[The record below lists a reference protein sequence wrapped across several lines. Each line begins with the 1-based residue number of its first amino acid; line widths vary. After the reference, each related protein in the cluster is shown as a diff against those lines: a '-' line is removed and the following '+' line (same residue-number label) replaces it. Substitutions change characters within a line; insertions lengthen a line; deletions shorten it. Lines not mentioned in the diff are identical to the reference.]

1 MTVKDV
7 LALKAIKTAMQGY
20 VIVTIFHANK
30 AYDMDDKLLNCKV
43 EDWELEWNTL
53 LNIYLADNVQ
63 IKGVKPCLN

>member
-1 MTVKDV
+1 
-7 LALKAIKTAMQGY
+7 MQGY

-30 AYDMDDKLLNCKV
+30 AYDMDDKLLSCEV

-63 IKGVKPCLN
+63 IKGD

>member
-7 LALKAIKTAMQGY
+7 LALEVVKTAMQGY

-30 AYDMDDKLLNCKV
+30 AYDMDDKLLNCEV

-53 LNIYLADNVQ
+53 LNIYLDNDAQ
-63 IKGVKPCLN
+63 IKGVKPCLS

>member
-7 LALKAIKTAMQGY
+7 LALEVVKTAMHGY

-30 AYDMDDKLLNCKV
+30 AYDMDDKLLNCEIK
-43 EDWELEWNTL
+43 DWELEWNTL

-63 IKGVKPCLN
+63 IKGVKPCLS

>member
-7 LALKAIKTAMQGY
+7 LDLEVVKTAMQGY

-30 AYDMDDKLLNCKV
+30 AYDMDVNLLNCKI

-53 LNIYLADNVQ
+53 LNIYLADDVV
-63 IKGVKPCLN
+63 I